1 MSGSCVYHHVA
12 VMAYVFT
19 AVKQKPLMS
28 TNDLLR
34 LFVSSLIAGSCL
46 Q

>member
-12 VMAYVFT
+12 EMAYVFT
-19 AVKQKPLMS
+19 VVKQKPLTS

-34 LFVSSLIAGSCL
+34 LFASSLVAGS
-46 Q
+46 